1 MDILRP
7 APQLAQ
13 DQMTD
18 AEHPARVAP
27 HNEEAEQSIVGALLL
42 APDRI
47 PEVSEILRADD
58 FYSRRHRAL
67 FDSLMRLADRNAEIT
82 FVTISE
88 DLRAYET
95 FQLVGGTEALIDLS
109 GRVVS
114 GAHLSH
120 HVRIVVELGEL
131 RRLIDSST
139 EIIEQAY
146 STRPDGESVKK
157 LLDEAEH
164 RIFQIARERG
174 AEGADPIKTVL
185 TETFKRI
192 DSQSHR
198 TGLTGLDTG
207 FYELND
213 RLCGLNGGDL
223 IIIAARPS
231 MGKTAFVLN
240 LIEHAALTRP
250 SFLDVDPVVLLFS
263 LEMGKQQIVS
273 RMLCCRARVD
283 AHKLRTGRLPR
294 EDYQQLSEAA
304 GELSGARIFIDDSPN
319 LSVMALRGRARR
331 MKAQHGLHM
340 VVVDYLQLMTHPK
353 AESRQMEIS
362 SISRSL
368 KALAREL
375 DVPVIALAQ
384 LSRAVESREP
394 PRPMLSDLRESGSIE
409 QDADV
414 VMMLYRADYYPKFAT
429 DENKGKAEVIIGK
442 HRNGPTGTV
451 TLNFFPQHMRF
462 ENPEP
467 SVAEPVFA

>member
-1 MDILRP
+1 M
-7 APQLAQ
+7 Q
-13 DQMTD
+13 D
-18 AEHPARVAP
+18 AENAARIAP

-47 PEVSEILRADD
+47 PEVAEALRAED
-58 FYSRRHRAL
+58 FYGKRHRAL
-67 FDSLMRLADRNAEIT
+67 YEALLRLADRNVNID
-82 FVTISE
+82 FVTVGE
-88 DLRAYET
+88 DLRGAGT
-95 FQLVGGTEALIDLS
+95 FQLVGGTETLIDLS
-109 GRVVS
+109 SRVTS
-114 GAHLSH
+114 GAHLAH
-120 HVRIVVELGEL
+120 HVRIVTETSEL
-131 RRLIDSST
+131 RRLIESST
-139 EIIEQAY
+139 QIIEEAY
-146 STRPDGESVKK
+146 QTRPDGESVKK
-157 LLDEAEH
+157 LLDSAEH
-164 RIFQIARERG
+164 SIFSIARGRG
-174 AEGADPIKTVL
+174 AEAADPISSVL
-185 TETFKRI
+185 NETFKRI
-192 DSQSHR
+192 DAQSGR
-198 TGLTGLDTG
+198 TPGLTGLETG
-207 FYELND
+207 FYDLNEK
-213 RLCGLNGGDL
+213 LCGLNAGDL

-240 LIEHAALTRP
+240 LIEHAALTKP
-250 SFLDVDPVVLLFS
+250 SFLEVHPTVLLFS

-283 AHKLRTGRLPR
+283 AHKLRTGRLPP
-294 EDYQQLSEAA
+294 EDYQQLTEAA
-304 GELSGARIFIDDSPN
+304 DELSGAKIFIDDSPS

-331 MKAQHGLHM
+331 MKAQHGLHL

-353 AESRQMEIS
+353 SESRQMEIS

-429 DENKGKAEVIIGK
+429 EENKGKAEVIIGK

-451 TLNFFPQHMRF
+451 SLNFFPNHMRF
-462 ENPEP
+462 ENPEL

>member
-1 MDILRP
+1 M
-7 APQLAQ
+7 QE
-13 DQMTD
+13 
-18 AEHPARVAP
+18 AELPARVAP

-47 PEVSEILRADD
+47 PEVAEALRSED
-58 FYSRRHRAL
+58 FYGKRHRAL
-67 FDSLMRLADRNAEIT
+67 FESLLRLADRNVEID
-82 FVTISE
+82 FVTVGE
-88 DLRAYET
+88 DLRGAGT

-109 GRVVS
+109 SRVTS
-114 GAHLSH
+114 GAHLGH
-120 HVRIVVELGEL
+120 HVRIVAETSEL
-131 RRLIDSST
+131 RRLIESST
-139 EIIEQAY
+139 QIIEEAY
-146 STRPDGESVKK
+146 QTRPDGESVKK
-157 LLDEAEH
+157 LLDSAEH
-164 RIFQIARERG
+164 SIFSIARGRG
-174 AEGADPIKTVL
+174 AEAADPISSVL

-198 TGLTGLDTG
+198 SGLTGLDTG
-207 FYELND
+207 FYDLND
-213 RLCGLNGGDL
+213 RLCGLNAGDL

-231 MGKTAFVLN
+231 MGKTAFALN

-250 SFLDVDPVVLLFS
+250 AFLQVHPTVLLFS

-283 AHKLRTGRLPR
+283 AHKLRTGRLPP

-304 GELSGARIFIDDSPN
+304 DELSGAKIFIDDSPN

-340 VVVDYLQLMTHPK
+340 IVVDYLQLMTHPK
-353 AESRQMEIS
+353 SESRQMEIS
-362 SISRSL
+362 AISRSL

-384 LSRAVESREP
+384 LSRAVETREP

-414 VMMLYRADYYPKFAT
+414 VMLLYRAEYYPKFAT
-429 DENKGKAEVIIGK
+429 EENKGKAEVIIGK

-462 ENPEP
+462 ENPEL
-467 SVAEPVFA
+467 SIAEPVFA

>member
-1 MDILRP
+1 MNE
-7 APQLAQ
+7 A
-13 DQMTD
+13 DQT
-18 AEHPARVAP
+18 ARVAP

-42 APDRI
+42 SADRI
-47 PEVSEILRADD
+47 PEVSEALHPED
-58 FYSRRHRAL
+58 FHNKRHRAL
-67 FDSLMRLADRNAEIT
+67 FESLMRLADRNAEVT
-82 FVTISE
+82 FVTVGE
-88 DLRAYET
+88 DLRAAET

-109 GRVVS
+109 NRVVS
-114 GAHLSH
+114 GAHLNH
-120 HVRIVVELGEL
+120 HVRIVAELSEL
-131 RRLIDSST
+131 RRLIESST
-139 EIIEQAY
+139 EIIEEAY
-146 STRPDGESVKK
+146 QTRPDGESVKK

-164 RIFQIARERG
+164 RIFSIARGRG
-174 AEGADPIKTVL
+174 AEGADPISNVL

-198 TGLTGLDTG
+198 SGLTGLDTG

-213 RLCGLNGGDL
+213 RLCGLNAGDL

-231 MGKTAFVLN
+231 MGKTAFALN
-240 LIEHAALTRP
+240 LIEHAALVRP
-250 SFLDVDPVVLLFS
+250 TFLDVNPTVLLFS

-273 RMLCCRARVD
+273 RMLCCKARVD
-283 AHKLRTGRLPR
+283 AHKLRTGRLPN
-294 EDYQQLSEAA
+294 EDYQQLAEAA
-304 GELSGARIFIDDSPN
+304 GELSGAKIFIDDSPN

-340 VVVDYLQLMTHPK
+340 IVVDYLQLMTHPK

-414 VMMLYRADYYPKFAT
+414 VMLLYRAEYYPKFAT
-429 DENKGKAEVIIGK
+429 EENKGKAEVIIGK

-462 ENPEP
+462 ANPEL
-467 SVAEPVFA
+467 SITEPVFA

>member
-1 MDILRP
+1 M
-7 APQLAQ
+7 QE
-13 DQMTD
+13 
-18 AEHPARVAP
+18 AELPARVAP

-47 PEVSEILRADD
+47 PEVAEALRAED
-58 FYSRRHRAL
+58 FYGKRYRAL
-67 FDSLMRLADRNAEIT
+67 FESLLRLADRNVDVD
-82 FVTISE
+82 FVTVGE
-88 DLRAYET
+88 DLRGAGT

-109 GRVVS
+109 SRVTS
-114 GAHLSH
+114 GAHLGH
-120 HVRIVVELGEL
+120 HVRIVAETSEL
-131 RRLIDSST
+131 RRLIESST
-139 EIIEQAY
+139 QIIEEAY
-146 STRPDGESVKK
+146 QTRPDGESVKK
-157 LLDEAEH
+157 LLDSAEH
-164 RIFQIARERG
+164 NIFSIARGRG
-174 AEGADPIKTVL
+174 ADAADPISSVL

-207 FYELND
+207 FYDLND
-213 RLCGLNGGDL
+213 RLCGLNAGDL

-231 MGKTAFVLN
+231 MGKTAFALN

-250 SFLDVDPVVLLFS
+250 SFLEVHPTVLLFS

-283 AHKLRTGRLPR
+283 AHKLRTGRLPP

-304 GELSGARIFIDDSPN
+304 DELTGAKIFIDDSPS

-340 VVVDYLQLMTHPK
+340 IVVDYLQLMTHPK
-353 AESRQMEIS
+353 SESRQMEIS
-362 SISRSL
+362 AISRSL

-414 VMMLYRADYYPKFAT
+414 VMMLYRAEYYPKFAT
-429 DENKGKAEVIIGK
+429 EENKGKAEVIIGK

-462 ENPEP
+462 ENPEL
-467 SVAEPVFA
+467 SIAEPVFA